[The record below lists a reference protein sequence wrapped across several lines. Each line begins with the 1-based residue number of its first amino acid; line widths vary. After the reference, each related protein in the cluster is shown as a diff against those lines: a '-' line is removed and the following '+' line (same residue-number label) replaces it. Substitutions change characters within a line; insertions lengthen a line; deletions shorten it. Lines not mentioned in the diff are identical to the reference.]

1 MAEPVLNLG
10 EDAAVTK
17 AFIQGQPAEVTR
29 AADPVLTFPGSPVD
43 FAAQY
48 PTPLDV
54 TEILDLCEELG
65 VWRAIP
71 EQRTQL
77 QAYTWREMTT
87 LRFSG
92 TLGAQTDIAFG
103 DGLCPEP
110 YIHDGANTT
119 VTLKNIG
126 ARKVLSVSD
135 ILHSAAVAGANWNG
149 INTLVGPSPASAGL
163 PGGDPQGTFVR
174 EHVANLKEKEARLG
188 MTLVMN
194 GWDRLLVQGDATTR
208 ALEFNGIEN
217 WASGTSAGAC
227 MHGNDNSA
235 SGTFSAISFDRFLA
249 ESCAKPTHI
258 FGHPQALQ
266 EMMSAYL
273 QLGAAGIQ
281 VINYNSGNRVTPG
294 YNFAGQVN
302 TGVGLLQVVAD
313 NNFRRTAASAT
324 TFQADLWAFRM
335 VHNGEPLVYKIT
347 QIPLSMTDL
356 TPGCTAISFQIW
368 AKTALVIKACCM
380 HGRFIGQFTGRITST
395 CTVLG

>member
-1 MAEPVLNLG
+1 MAEAVLNLG
-10 EDAAVTK
+10 EDATVTK
-17 AFIQGQPAEVTR
+17 AFIQGQPAEVSR
-29 AADPVLTFPGSPVD
+29 ASDPVLTFPGSPVD

-54 TEILDLCEELG
+54 TEILDMCEELG

-77 QAYTWREMTT
+77 QDYIWREMTT

-92 TLGAQTDIAFG
+92 TLGLQTDIAFG

-110 YIHDGANTT
+110 FIHDGANGH
-119 VTLKNIG
+119 VILKNIG

-135 ILHSAAVAGANWNG
+135 IMHSAAIAGANWNG
-149 INTLVGPSPASAGL
+149 INTLVGPNAASAGL
-163 PGGDPQGTFVR
+163 PGGDPAGTFQR

-194 GWDRLLVQGDATTR
+194 GWDRLLIQGDATTR

-217 WASGTSAGAC
+217 WASGSSAGSC
-227 MHGNDNSA
+227 MHANDNSA

-368 AKTALVIKACCM
+368 AKTALVIKSCCM
-380 HGRFIGQFTGRITST
+380 HGRFIGQFTGRLVTS

>member
-1 MAEPVLNLG
+1 MAEPILNLG

-17 AFIQGQPAEVTR
+17 AFVQGEVQR

-54 TEILDLCEELG
+54 TEILDMCEELG

-77 QAYTWREMTT
+77 QQYTWREMTT

-110 YIHDGANTT
+110 YIHDGGNSTI
-119 VTLKNIG
+119 TLKNIG

-135 ILHSAAVAGANWNG
+135 ILHSAAVAGANWHG
-149 INTLVGPSPASAGL
+149 INTLVGPNAASAGL
-163 PGGDPQGTFVR
+163 PGGDLTNTFSR
-174 EHVANLKEKEARLG
+174 EHVANLKEKEVRLG

-194 GWDRLLVQGDATTR
+194 GWDRLLIQGDAATR

-217 WASGTSAGAC
+217 YASGTSAGAC
-227 MHGNDNSA
+227 MHTNDNSA

-249 ESCAKPTHI
+249 ESCAKPTHL

-266 EMMSAYL
+266 EMMAAYF
-273 QLGAAGIQ
+273 QLGFAGSQVIQ
-281 VINYNSGNRVTPG
+281 VGNASRLTPG

-302 TGVGLLQVVAD
+302 TGIGLLQVVAD
-313 NNFRRTAASAT
+313 NNFRRTTSSST
-324 TFQADLWAFRM
+324 TFQADIWALRM

-347 QIPLSMTDL
+347 QIPLGLTDL

-380 HGRFIGQFTGRITST
+380 HGRFIGQFTGRSIST
-395 CTVLG
+395 CAVLG